1 MELVDFDISQIFGT
15 ALSCSLGYDGYLRMH
30 STLQNEVRLTHR
42 FFQTSCRKCTL
53 RCESPRR
60 FFHRSRDVRSSQGA
74 RDNADSHPTPPAP
87 EANTETENK
96 PEITSSPSA
105 PGFALP
111 SSIAQHFFSQGGSP
125 PDGPDQ
131 PPPNAYYGSSANRR
145 LRTRNTKSEPNAVL
159 PEWFGEINVTLWD
172 DGMPATWEGVEEASS
187 LTAATQELEEARSP
201 DGSSPDATDESS
213 SNPAGLECSAESSET
228 MRPQELNAFGASQE
242 ARSASRKARPY
253 ASRYYIEASQDQE
266 IIHTMRGMI
275 RAPERRE
282 FRDEPALRTAHLLL
296 HYAGKDGELLLDEYV
311 RNAASRLRCDLV
323 TLDAQDIAE
332 LISTA
337 QKGADITRA
346 GRMLSYDVLK
356 EKFKDM
362 FPEAVS
368 MEGPSMNASSMS
380 EEFDEE
386 DENDPSMENPSSRSP
401 FGMPILLGKPITI
414 DLGNVFG
421 APGGRRGASSAG
433 NPQGPGKFFSDLFK
447 QPNQQQRSPSE
458 QFTNLVESLLSVV
471 PSKRVE
477 KAKASKDWRGA
488 SEAGS
493 AKKTDCQDCTIVH
506 IKDIKAI
513 QERKIGGDFMQEV
526 YAQVNKRRD
535 NGENIMLIGTE
546 CEKLDSFDYPQ
557 DKIDQLQ
564 QAKDHEISRTIV
576 ITPAFHKP
584 WFRADLFKDKK
595 KRKVAINL
603 RHIWEMMR
611 LRSQDNFLDL
621 PPGFWRDDVSHKLAK
636 SDQEILEGEVW
647 SFSRVHR
654 LCSLMT
660 GLHMVEKPSLTEFAE
675 GKVIP
680 MISIADALL
689 KSSDKTKRNWANTQ
703 QEKDFKLHQS
713 KNVEN
718 TKLTEIR
725 ASATKHE
732 KRLMSGIIEADK
744 ISTTFDDV
752 YAPTATIEALQTLTT
767 LSLIRPEAFS
777 YGVLASD
784 KIPGLLL
791 YGPPGTGKTLLAKA
805 VAKESGATML
815 EVSAAEIND
824 MFVGEGEKNVKAL
837 FSLAKKLSPC
847 VVFLDEADAMFSARS
862 NSGRRVS
869 HRELLNQ
876 FLKEWDG
883 MSNDSGSAFIMV
895 ATNRPMDLDDAV
907 LRRLPRRLLVD
918 LPAEPDRLEILKIHL
933 RNEQLAEDV
942 DLADLAKKTPFYSG
956 SDLKNLAVTAALNA
970 VREEH
975 EASKKHKGEEAYEY
989 PEKRTLRRE
998 HFENALEEI
1007 SASISED
1014 MSSLKDIKKF
1024 DEQYGDKRGKRRKG
1038 PKWGFKSATE
1048 ADKVADTVK
1057 VRS

>member
-1 MELVDFDISQIFGT
+1 M
-15 ALSCSLGYDGYLRMH
+15 
-30 STLQNEVRLTHR
+30 
-42 FFQTSCRKCTL
+42 
-53 RCESPRR
+53 
-60 FFHRSRDVRSSQGA
+60 
-74 RDNADSHPTPPAP
+74 
-87 EANTETENK
+87 
-96 PEITSSPSA
+96 
-105 PGFALP
+105 
-111 SSIAQHFFSQGGSP
+111 
-125 PDGPDQ
+125 
-131 PPPNAYYGSSANRR
+131 
-145 LRTRNTKSEPNAVL
+145 L
-159 PEWFGEINVTLWD
+159 PEWFGDNNVTLWD
-172 DGMPATWEGVEEASS
+172 DGGRATWEVREEG
-187 LTAATQELEEARSP
+187 LTVTAPAQELAESRSP
-201 DGSSPDATDESS
+201 GGSSPDATSEPPPL
-213 SNPAGLECSAESSET
+213 PADLETGQESSET
-228 MRPQELNAFGASQE
+228 TRPQELKAFGASQE
-242 ARSASRKARPY
+242 ARNASKKARRFL
-253 ASRYYIEASQDQE
+253 SRYYIEASQDAE
-266 IIHTMRGMI
+266 IMHTIRGMI

-296 HYAGKDGELLLDEYV
+296 HYAGKEGELLLDEYV

-346 GRMLSYDVLK
+346 GRMLSYDVLR
-356 EKFKDM
+356 ERSKDM
-362 FPEAVS
+362 FPETLS
-368 MEGPSMNASSMS
+368 IDGSSMNASPMN
-380 EEFDEE
+380 EDFDDE
-386 DENDPSMENPSSRSP
+386 DENDSSVENPSSRNP
-401 FGMPILLGKPITI
+401 LGMPLLLGKPVTI

-421 APGGRRGASSAG
+421 GPGGRRGASRAG
-433 NPQGPGKFFSDLFK
+433 NPLGPAKFFSDLFQ
-447 QPNQQQRSPSE
+447 QPNQKQRLPSE

-471 PSKRVE
+471 PGRRVD
-477 KAKASKDWRGA
+477 KAKAFKDSKHG
-488 SEAGS
+488 SEISS
-493 AKKTDCQDCTIVH
+493 AKTNDRQDCTVVH
-506 IKDIKAI
+506 IKDVKAI
-513 QERKIGGDFMQEV
+513 QENKIGDQFMQEV
-526 YAQVNKRRD
+526 YTQVNKRRD

-557 DKIDQLQ
+557 DKIDHLQ
-564 QAKDHEISRTIV
+564 QAIEHEISRTIV
-576 ITPAFHKP
+576 ITPAFHKLC
-584 WFRADLFKDKK
+584 FKEDLSNDKH
-595 KRKVAINL
+595 RRRVAINL

-621 PPGFWRDDVSHKLAK
+621 PPGFWRNDISYKLAR
-636 SDQEILEGEVW
+636 SDQRILEEEVW

-654 LCSLMT
+654 LCSFMT
-660 GLHMVEKPSLTEFAE
+660 GLNTIEKP
-675 GKVIP
+675 GKEHFPDDKIMPV
-680 MISIADALL
+680 ISIVDTLL
-689 KSSDKTKRNWANTQ
+689 KNSDKTKRNWADTQ
-703 QEKDFKLHQS
+703 QEKDFKSHQAKS
-713 KNVEN
+713 VEN
-718 TKLTEIR
+718 TKLVEIR
-725 ASATKHE
+725 ATATKHE

-933 RNEQLAEDV
+933 RNELLAEDV

-975 EASKKHKGEEAYEY
+975 EAFKRHNGEEAFQY
-989 PEKRTLRRE
+989 PEKRTLTKS

-1024 DEQYGDKRGKRRKG
+1024 DEQYGDKRGKRKRG
-1038 PKWGFKSATE
+1038 PKWGFKSAKDL
-1048 ADKVADTVK
+1048 DKVADTVK

>member
-1 MELVDFDISQIFGT
+1 M
-15 ALSCSLGYDGYLRMH
+15 
-30 STLQNEVRLTHR
+30 
-42 FFQTSCRKCTL
+42 
-53 RCESPRR
+53 
-60 FFHRSRDVRSSQGA
+60 
-74 RDNADSHPTPPAP
+74 
-87 EANTETENK
+87 
-96 PEITSSPSA
+96 
-105 PGFALP
+105 LP
-111 SSIAQHFFSQGGSP
+111 
-125 PDGPDQ
+125 D
-131 PPPNAYYGSSANRR
+131 
-145 LRTRNTKSEPNAVL
+145 
-159 PEWFGEINVTLWD
+159 WFGDNNVTLWD
-172 DGMPATWEGVEEASS
+172 DGRPSTWQGVEEASNPTS
-187 LTAATQELEEARSP
+187 ATQEVEEAQSP
-201 DGSSPDATDESS
+201 DGSSPDATGEPSPGPVDLES
-213 SNPAGLECSAESSET
+213 GQESSET
-228 MRPQELNAFGASQE
+228 PRPQQLNAFGASQE
-242 ARSASRKARPY
+242 ARNASRKARSY
-253 ASRYYIEASQDQE
+253 ASRYYIEASQDAE
-266 IIHTMRGMI
+266 ITHMMRGMI
-275 RAPERRE
+275 RAPEKRE

-296 HYAGKDGELLLDEYV
+296 HYAGKDGEVLLDEYL
-311 RNAASRLRCDLV
+311 RSAASRLQCDLV

-346 GRMLSYDVLK
+346 GRMLSYEVLK
-356 EKFKDM
+356 ERPKEM
-362 FPEAVS
+362 FPDAVS
-368 MEGPSMNASSMS
+368 MDGPSVNASSMN

-401 FGMPILLGKPITI
+401 FGMPLLLGKPITI

-421 APGGRRGASSAG
+421 GLGGRRGASRAG
-433 NPQGPGKFFSDLFK
+433 SPPGKFFSDLFK

-458 QFTNLVESLLSVV
+458 QFTNLVEALLSVV

-477 KAKASKDWRGA
+477 KAKAFKDWRGT

-493 AKKTDCQDCTIVH
+493 ARTTDCQDCTMLH

-513 QERKIGGDFMQEV
+513 QEHKIGGDFMQEV

-535 NGENIMLIGTE
+535 NGENIMLVGTE

-564 QAKDHEISRTIV
+564 QTKEHEISRTIV

-584 WFRADLFKDKK
+584 WFRADLFKDRN
-595 KRKVAINL
+595 KRRLAINL

-621 PPGFWRDDVSHKLAK
+621 PPGFWHNDVSYQLAK
-636 SDQEILEGEVW
+636 SDQEILEKEVW

-654 LCSLMT
+654 LCSFMT
-660 GLHMVEKPSLTEFAE
+660 GLNAVEKPSQADLAD
-675 GKVIP
+675 GKKLP
-680 MISIADALL
+680 MITVVDALL
-689 KSSDKTKRNWANTQ
+689 KSSDVSKRNWANTQ
-703 QEKDFKLHQS
+703 QEKDFKSHQPKS
-713 KNVEN
+713 VEN
-718 TKLTEIR
+718 TKLVEIR

-732 KRLMSGIIEADK
+732 KRLMSGIIEADN

-975 EASKKHKGEEAYEY
+975 EGFKKHKGTEAYEY
-989 PEKRTLRRE
+989 PERRTLTQAQ
-998 HFENALEEI
+998 FGNALEEI

-1024 DEQYGDKRGKRRKG
+1024 DEQYGDKRGKRRTG